1 MHARQIS
8 SRVATG
14 ALALALGLGGLAV
27 TGGAAQAAPSS
38 GDRAASAE
46 CQQARKDL
54 SKAKKQLRK
63 AKRSGKA
70 AKVRKAKHRV
80 QVRKNQ
86 KERACA
92 PATEESVLQQ
102 VQRGQLA
109 LDGLDLSTVSGALPP
124 ELAAGLAQLLAQLAA
139 ALDTIGA
146 SVPGADAAELEALRS
161 ALEAMDVQGVV
172 SALQGIAGQLTG
184 LVGGPEALATLI
196 QMLQGGLPGGDSVP
210 IQGIP
215 DLQVLLGQLGA
226 QLGGL
231 GGGLDP
237 VGATAQVQAAI
248 AQLVATLESIAENVG
263 GPSAGWLAALT
274 DMVDQL
280 GELGA
285 LTPGA
290 AGSGDVLH
298 QVIGTLLFFAQP
310 GSDPLAQLQGILAG
324 GSLAGVL
331 DLIGLGDL
339 IGSVLDG
346 VLGGVLGTPAA

>member
-109 LDGLDLSTVSGALPP
+109 LDGLDLSTVSGA
-124 ELAAGLAQLLAQLAA
+124 
-139 ALDTIGA
+139 
-146 SVPGADAAELEALRS
+146 DAAELEALRS

-231 GGGLDP
+231 GGCLDP